1 MPKKG
6 ISKSDISS
14 IGKPGLYVVVSSGV
28 NRRCS
33 VKKDYSKISQI
44 SQEITCIG
52 VLFCGRPCKETPVQV
67 VSCEFAKFLKHVFCI
82 TYLNIGC
89 FSILNKWWRLSL
101 FIDLF
106 VIEFIWKNYEIW
118 NKSYCYL
125 NMKLEAHFFS
135 IHDTFCDCDV
145 CLRYC

>member
-67 VSCEFAKFLKHVFCI
+67 VSCEFCEIFKTRILYNISEHRLL
-82 TYLNIGC
+82 LN
-89 FSILNKWWRLSL
+89 FEQMMKT
-101 FIDLF
+101 
-106 VIEFIWKNYEIW
+106 EFIY
-118 NKSYCYL
+118 
-125 NMKLEAHFFS
+125 
-135 IHDTFCDCDV
+135 
-145 CLRYC
+145 